1 MRDVQLEY
9 NLTERR
15 VQDRNTDTQLRTP
28 ATAAI
33 KYLDIGKRMSEDVD
47 TYQVNEKP
55 IPFP

>member
-33 KYLDIGKRMSEDVD
+33 KYLEIGKRMSEA
-47 TYQVNEKP
+47 VNVY
-55 IPFP
+55 